1 MCGIVGYYSK
11 TVNAGEFS
19 SALKV
24 IAHRGPD
31 DEGTFAVKDNF
42 LFGHRRLAIIDLSPM
57 GHQPMH
63 SNDGNYTIIFNGEV
77 YNFKEE
83 REILIAK
90 GYTFRSHTDTE
101 VILNQYIEYGIGFL
115 KRLRGMFGLAIYD
128 KKQDKVIVARDR
140 MGIKPIYY
148 YHDANTF
155 AFASELKSLK
165 EFKAVNTQKNLA
177 AISAFLQMGSLPY
190 PHTLNKEIHYLE
202 PGSYLEWKGNNEL
215 KKEYYFK
222 IEANKR
228 QGLVYADEVKKLR
241 SLLQEAVSIRTMSDV
256 PFGAFLSG
264 GIDSS
269 VVVALMKSSGVE
281 DLKTFSISF
290 EDKKYSE
297 SYFAELV
304 AKKFKT
310 DHQTFIVQPSDV
322 KKEFHNIVSIIDSPT
337 VDGINTYFVS
347 KFTREAG
354 IIMAMSGVGGD
365 ELFGGYD
372 TFDRMPQLLAAKKNT
387 RFVPNALLN
396 QAAPLFKQYKYKKLV
411 QHLTSSSDDFSSAYL
426 ALRGLLI
433 AKDANDLMKVNAPF
447 DCAEYLQKLL
457 SDFAY
462 KDATDVT
469 AFFETRAYMH
479 NQLLRDTDIMSM
491 AHSLEVRVP
500 LIDQKIVDFAFSLP
514 PEYRKGKR
522 MLIDAMA
529 DELPQEV
536 YNRPKQGFLFPFPVW
551 MKKEIKSEV
560 QDLVFMKSD
569 YLKSDV
575 VEKLWKGF
583 ENDQVH
589 WSRIWQIAVLNH
601 KLQA

>member
-11 TVNAGEFS
+11 TVNSSEFK
-19 SALKV
+19 SALKC

-31 DEGTFAVKDNF
+31 DEGIFAVKDNF
-42 LFGHRRLAIIDLSPM
+42 LFGHRRLAIIDLSPK

-63 SNDGNYTIIFNGEV
+63 SNDGNYTIIYNGEV

-90 GYTFRSHTDTE
+90 GYTFNSHTDTE
-101 VILNQYIEYGIGFL
+101 VILNQYIEYGIDFL
-115 KRLRGMFGLAIYD
+115 NRLRGMFGLAIYD
-128 KKQDKVIVARDR
+128 KKQNKVVVARDR

-148 YHDANTF
+148 YHDQHTF

-165 EFKAVNTQKNLA
+165 EFKAVNTEKNPQ
-177 AISAFLQMGSLPY
+177 AISAFLQLGSLPF
-190 PHTLNKEIHYLE
+190 PLTLNKHIHYLE
-202 PGSYLEWKGNNEL
+202 PGFYLEWKGNNEL
-215 KKEYYFK
+215 KKSQYFN
-222 IEANKR
+222 IEVNKR

-269 VVVALMKSSGVE
+269 VVVALMKLSGVE

-290 EDKKYSE
+290 DDKKYSE

-310 DHQTFIVQPSDV
+310 HHHTFIVQPSDV
-322 KKEFHNIVSIIDSPT
+322 KKEFHNIVSLMDSPT

-354 IIMAMSGVGGD
+354 IIMAMSGLGGD

-372 TFDRMPQLLAAKKNT
+372 TFERLPKLVSAKRKT
-387 RFVPNALLN
+387 RVVPNLILN
-396 QAAPLFKQYKYKKLV
+396 QSASLLKKDKYKKLA
-411 QHLTSSSDDFSSAYL
+411 QHLTSSSNDYASAYL
-426 ALRGLLI
+426 ALRGLLT
-433 AKDANDLMKVNAPF
+433 AKTAADIMTVDATFN
-447 DCAEYLQKLL
+447 CAEYLEKLL
-457 SDFAY
+457 SEFDY
-462 KDATDVT
+462 KDEADITSY
-469 AFFETRAYMH
+469 FEARVYMH

-491 AHSLEVRVP
+491 AHSLEARVP
-500 LIDQKIVDFAFSLP
+500 LIDQKLVEFAYSLP

-522 MLIDAMA
+522 MLIDAMVN
-529 DELPQEV
+529 ELPQEV

-560 QDLVFMKSD
+560 QDLIFMKND
-569 YLKSDV
+569 YLKATA

-583 ENDQVH
+583 MSDKVH
-589 WSRIWQIAVLNH
+589 WSRVWQIAVLNK
-601 KLQA
+601 KLS